1 MDRNRFLTTV
11 VPRVK
16 QVEIPGETEKM
27 SVRGLTGTE
36 VIEISKKFAR
46 MDYADFPMLIY
57 SVIDSNGQ
65 PLFTEAD
72 LPALAAL
79 PMERTYPLL
88 AAVKEL
94 SGMTSEAP
102 KASGATS

>member
-1 MDRNRFLTTV
+1 MDRTKFLNTV
-11 VPRVK
+11 IPRTK
-16 QVEIPGETEKM
+16 KVEIPGETEKM
-27 SVRGLTGTE
+27 LVRGLTGSE

-46 MDYADFPMLIY
+46 MDYADFPMLLY
-57 SVIDSNGQ
+57 SVIDDNGQ
-65 PLFTEAD
+65 PLFNEAD

-102 KASGATS
+102 KVSGATS